1 MTLREF
7 LHDRQIFLLC
17 QLGYLMFAGLLLS
30 MLRVGGFA
38 LFFLCG
44 LYLCITL
51 VVLGSE
57 FVKKR
62 SYFNTAFQ
70 LLEQL
75 EEKSYLSE
83 ILETPDFIEGQKLA
97 EIFRI
102 VSKAT
107 NDTVA
112 RHRHRWEDYSEYIE
126 TWVHE
131 IKTPI
136 ASCKLIIENHSD
148 EVTRSLGE
156 EIDRI
161 DQYVEQALYY
171 TRSTVVEKDYVI
183 RRCSLRQLVSQAV
196 RAQAKSLIGHQF
208 RIEMGEDLEQ
218 VRHID
223 RSGLHPKV
231 ADTKFIVMSDVTN
244 PLLGRQGAT
253 YTFGPQK
260 GADPQVLQQLEQGMD
275 RYARLVSQTTGVSIA
290 TVPGGGA
297 AGGMGAACLAFLNA
311 EIRSGIQTVLDLA
324 GFDALLEQADLVI
337 TGEGRLDGQ
346 SVGGKAVSGIARR
359 CREKGVPV
367 LAIAGSLGEGYEALL
382 SQGVCGI
389 MTLPDRPMLEAE
401 AMEDAQELYRNA
413 ARRAFLLLKLGH
425 QLKGIV

>member
-75 EEKSYLSE
+75 EEKSHLSE

-218 VRHID
+218 TVYTDGKWMEFILGQIIINAVKYS
-223 RSGLHPKV
+223 RSCAP
-231 ADTKFIVMSDVTN
+231 
-244 PLLGRQGAT
+244 
-253 YTFGPQK
+253 
-260 GADPQVLQQLEQGMD
+260 VLSFH
-275 RYARLVSQTTGVSIA
+275 ARRESQWVS
-290 TVPGGGA
+290 
-297 AGGMGAACLAFLNA
+297 LR
-311 EIRSGIQTVLDLA
+311 IRDNGI
-324 GFDALLEQADLVI
+324 
-337 TGEGRLDGQ
+337 
-346 SVGGKAVSGIARR
+346 GIAARDLPR
-359 CREKGVPV
+359 VFEKGFTGDNGRKTARSTGIGLYLVAQLCAKMSIG
-367 LAIAGSLGEGYEALL
+367 LAID
-382 SQGVCGI
+382 SQVGKWTEV
-389 MTLPDRPMLEAE
+389 TLNFPVSSW
-401 AMEDAQELYRNA
+401 
-413 ARRAFLLLKLGH
+413 
-425 QLKGIV
+425 IVTPSES

>member
-1 MTLREF
+1 MNLVFASDSFKGSLSSQTIAQILTEEAALAFPGCGTASVPVADGGEGTLDAVQSALSGTRRRVNISGPLFAPAQGEY
-7 LHDRQIFLLC
+7 LLLEHHTALIELA
-17 QLGYLMFAGLLLS
+17 QAAGLTMVPPS
-30 MLRVGGFA
+30 RRDPRYTTTYGVGELIRDA
-38 LFFLCG
+38 LDQGCTTI
-44 LYLCITL
+44 YLA
-51 VVLGSE
+51 LGGS
-57 FVKKR
+57 
-62 SYFNTAFQ
+62 
-70 LLEQL
+70 
-75 EEKSYLSE
+75 
-83 ILETPDFIEGQKLA
+83 
-97 EIFRI
+97 
-102 VSKAT
+102 AT
-107 NDTVA
+107 NDGGIGA
-112 RHRHRWEDYSEYIE
+112 MSALGIRF
-126 TWVHE
+126 
-131 IKTPI
+131 
-136 ASCKLIIENHSD
+136 LD
-148 EVTRSLGE
+148 ERGRELSGV
-156 EIDRI
+156 
-161 DQYVEQALYY
+161 
-171 TRSTVVEKDYVI
+171 
-183 RRCSLRQLVSQAV
+183 
-196 RAQAKSLIGHQF
+196 
-208 RIEMGEDLEQ
+208 GEDLEQ

-253 YTFGPQK
+253 YIFGPQK
-260 GADPQVLQQLEQGMD
+260 GADPQALQQLEQGMD

>member
-1 MTLREF
+1 MNLVF
-7 LHDRQIFLLC
+7 ASDSFK
-17 QLGYLMFAGLLLS
+17 GYLSSQTITQVLTEEAALAFPGCGTASVPVADGGEGTLDAVQSALHGTRRRVNISGPLFAPAQGEYLLLEHRTALIELAQAAGLTMVPLS
-30 MLRVGGFA
+30 RRDPRYTTTYGVGELIRDA
-38 LFFLCG
+38 LDQGCTTI
-44 LYLCITL
+44 YLA
-51 VVLGSE
+51 LGGS
-57 FVKKR
+57 
-62 SYFNTAFQ
+62 
-70 LLEQL
+70 
-75 EEKSYLSE
+75 
-83 ILETPDFIEGQKLA
+83 
-97 EIFRI
+97 
-102 VSKAT
+102 AT
-107 NDTVA
+107 NDGGIGA
-112 RHRHRWEDYSEYIE
+112 MSALGIRF
-126 TWVHE
+126 
-131 IKTPI
+131 
-136 ASCKLIIENHSD
+136 LD
-148 EVTRSLGE
+148 ERGRELSGV
-156 EIDRI
+156 
-161 DQYVEQALYY
+161 
-171 TRSTVVEKDYVI
+171 
-183 RRCSLRQLVSQAV
+183 
-196 RAQAKSLIGHQF
+196 
-208 RIEMGEDLEQ
+208 GEDLEQ

-324 GFDALLEQADLVI
+324 GFDSLLEQADLVI

-389 MTLPDRPMLEAE
+389 MTLPDRPMLEAK

-425 QLKGIV
+425 QLKGMA

>member
-1 MTLREF
+1 MNLVFASDSFKGSLSSQTIAQILTEEAALAFPGCGTASVPVADGGEGTLDAVQSALSGTRRRVNISGPLFAPAQGEY
-7 LHDRQIFLLC
+7 LLLEHHTALIELA
-17 QLGYLMFAGLLLS
+17 QAAGLTMVPPS
-30 MLRVGGFA
+30 RRDPRYTTTYGVGELIRDA
-38 LFFLCG
+38 LDQGCTTI
-44 LYLCITL
+44 YLA
-51 VVLGSE
+51 LGGS
-57 FVKKR
+57 
-62 SYFNTAFQ
+62 
-70 LLEQL
+70 
-75 EEKSYLSE
+75 
-83 ILETPDFIEGQKLA
+83 
-97 EIFRI
+97 
-102 VSKAT
+102 AT
-107 NDTVA
+107 NDGGIGA
-112 RHRHRWEDYSEYIE
+112 MSALGIRF
-126 TWVHE
+126 
-131 IKTPI
+131 
-136 ASCKLIIENHSD
+136 LD
-148 EVTRSLGE
+148 ERGRELSGV
-156 EIDRI
+156 
-161 DQYVEQALYY
+161 
-171 TRSTVVEKDYVI
+171 
-183 RRCSLRQLVSQAV
+183 
-196 RAQAKSLIGHQF
+196 
-208 RIEMGEDLEQ
+208 GEDLEQ

-231 ADTKFIVMSDVTN
+231 ADTKFIVMSDVIN

-359 CREKGVPV
+359 CQEKGVPV

>member
-1 MTLREF
+1 MNLVFASDSFKGSLSSQTIAQILTEEAALAFPGCGTASVPVADGGEGTLDAVQSALSGTRRRVNISGPLFAPAQGEY
-7 LHDRQIFLLC
+7 LLLEHHTALIELA
-17 QLGYLMFAGLLLS
+17 QAAGLTMVPPS
-30 MLRVGGFA
+30 RRDPRYTTTYGVGELIRDA
-38 LFFLCG
+38 LDQGCTTI
-44 LYLCITL
+44 YLA
-51 VVLGSE
+51 LGGS
-57 FVKKR
+57 V
-62 SYFNTAFQ
+62 
-70 LLEQL
+70 
-75 EEKSYLSE
+75 
-83 ILETPDFIEGQKLA
+83 
-97 EIFRI
+97 
-102 VSKAT
+102 T
-107 NDTVA
+107 NDGGIGA
-112 RHRHRWEDYSEYIE
+112 MSALGIRF
-126 TWVHE
+126 
-131 IKTPI
+131 
-136 ASCKLIIENHSD
+136 LD
-148 EVTRSLGE
+148 ERGRELSGV
-156 EIDRI
+156 
-161 DQYVEQALYY
+161 
-171 TRSTVVEKDYVI
+171 
-183 RRCSLRQLVSQAV
+183 
-196 RAQAKSLIGHQF
+196 
-208 RIEMGEDLEQ
+208 GEDLEQ

>member
-1 MTLREF
+1 MNLVFASDSFKGSLSSQTIAQILTEEAALAFPGCGTASVPVADGGEGTLDAVQSA
-7 LHDRQIFLLC
+7 LHGTRRRVNISGPLFAPAQGEYLLLEHRTALIELA
-17 QLGYLMFAGLLLS
+17 QAAGLTMVPLS
-30 MLRVGGFA
+30 RRDPRYTTTYGVGELIRDA
-38 LFFLCG
+38 LDQGCTTI
-44 LYLCITL
+44 YLA
-51 VVLGSE
+51 LGGS
-57 FVKKR
+57 
-62 SYFNTAFQ
+62 
-70 LLEQL
+70 
-75 EEKSYLSE
+75 
-83 ILETPDFIEGQKLA
+83 
-97 EIFRI
+97 
-102 VSKAT
+102 AT
-107 NDTVA
+107 NDGGIGA
-112 RHRHRWEDYSEYIE
+112 MSALGIRF
-126 TWVHE
+126 
-131 IKTPI
+131 
-136 ASCKLIIENHSD
+136 LD
-148 EVTRSLGE
+148 ERGRELSGV
-156 EIDRI
+156 
-161 DQYVEQALYY
+161 
-171 TRSTVVEKDYVI
+171 
-183 RRCSLRQLVSQAV
+183 
-196 RAQAKSLIGHQF
+196 
-208 RIEMGEDLEQ
+208 GEDLEQ

-324 GFDALLEQADLVI
+324 GFDSLLEQADLVI

-389 MTLPDRPMLEAE
+389 MTLPDRPMLEAK

-425 QLKGIV
+425 QLKGMA

>member
-1 MTLREF
+1 MNLVFASDSFKGSLSSQTIAQILTEEAALAFPGCGTASVPVADGGEGTLDAVQSALSGTRRRVNISGPLFAPAQGEY
-7 LHDRQIFLLC
+7 LLLEHHTALIELA
-17 QLGYLMFAGLLLS
+17 QAAGLTMVPPS
-30 MLRVGGFA
+30 RRDPRYTTTYGVGELIRDA
-38 LFFLCG
+38 LDQGCTTI
-44 LYLCITL
+44 YLA
-51 VVLGSE
+51 LGGS
-57 FVKKR
+57 
-62 SYFNTAFQ
+62 
-70 LLEQL
+70 
-75 EEKSYLSE
+75 
-83 ILETPDFIEGQKLA
+83 
-97 EIFRI
+97 
-102 VSKAT
+102 AT
-107 NDTVA
+107 NDGGIGA
-112 RHRHRWEDYSEYIE
+112 MSALGIRF
-126 TWVHE
+126 
-131 IKTPI
+131 
-136 ASCKLIIENHSD
+136 LD
-148 EVTRSLGE
+148 ERGRELSGV
-156 EIDRI
+156 
-161 DQYVEQALYY
+161 
-171 TRSTVVEKDYVI
+171 
-183 RRCSLRQLVSQAV
+183 
-196 RAQAKSLIGHQF
+196 
-208 RIEMGEDLEQ
+208 GEDLEQ

-324 GFDALLEQADLVI
+324 GFDELLEQADLVI

-359 CREKGVPV
+359 CQEKGVPV

>member
-1 MTLREF
+1 MNLVFASDSFKGSLSSQTIAQILTEEAALAFPGCGTASVPVADGGEGTLDAVQSA
-7 LHDRQIFLLC
+7 LHGTRRRVNISGPLFAPAQGEYLLLEHRTALIELA
-17 QLGYLMFAGLLLS
+17 QAAGLTMVPLS
-30 MLRVGGFA
+30 RRDPRYTTTYGVGELIRDA
-38 LFFLCG
+38 LDQGCTTI
-44 LYLCITL
+44 YLA
-51 VVLGSE
+51 LGGS
-57 FVKKR
+57 
-62 SYFNTAFQ
+62 
-70 LLEQL
+70 
-75 EEKSYLSE
+75 
-83 ILETPDFIEGQKLA
+83 
-97 EIFRI
+97 
-102 VSKAT
+102 AT
-107 NDTVA
+107 NDGGIGA
-112 RHRHRWEDYSEYIE
+112 MSALGIRF
-126 TWVHE
+126 
-131 IKTPI
+131 
-136 ASCKLIIENHSD
+136 LD
-148 EVTRSLGE
+148 ERGRELSGV
-156 EIDRI
+156 
-161 DQYVEQALYY
+161 
-171 TRSTVVEKDYVI
+171 
-183 RRCSLRQLVSQAV
+183 
-196 RAQAKSLIGHQF
+196 
-208 RIEMGEDLEQ
+208 GEDLEQ

-223 RSGLHPKV
+223 RSGLHPKA

-324 GFDALLEQADLVI
+324 GFDGLLEQADLVI

-389 MTLPDRPMLEAE
+389 MTLPDRPMLEAK

-425 QLKGIV
+425 QLKGMA

>member
-1 MTLREF
+1 MNLVFASDSFKGSLSSQTIAQILTEEAALAFPGCGTASVPVADGGEGTLDAVQSALSGTRRRVNISGPLFAPAQGEY
-7 LHDRQIFLLC
+7 LLLEHHTALIELA
-17 QLGYLMFAGLLLS
+17 QAAGLTMVPPS
-30 MLRVGGFA
+30 RRDPRYTTTYGVGELIRDA
-38 LFFLCG
+38 LDQGCTTI
-44 LYLCITL
+44 YLA
-51 VVLGSE
+51 LGGS
-57 FVKKR
+57 
-62 SYFNTAFQ
+62 
-70 LLEQL
+70 
-75 EEKSYLSE
+75 
-83 ILETPDFIEGQKLA
+83 
-97 EIFRI
+97 
-102 VSKAT
+102 AT
-107 NDTVA
+107 NDGGIGA
-112 RHRHRWEDYSEYIE
+112 MSALGIRF
-126 TWVHE
+126 
-131 IKTPI
+131 
-136 ASCKLIIENHSD
+136 LD
-148 EVTRSLGE
+148 ERGRELSGV
-156 EIDRI
+156 
-161 DQYVEQALYY
+161 
-171 TRSTVVEKDYVI
+171 
-183 RRCSLRQLVSQAV
+183 
-196 RAQAKSLIGHQF
+196 
-208 RIEMGEDLEQ
+208 GEDLEQ

-389 MTLPDRPMLEAE
+389 MTLPDRPRLEAE

>member
-1 MTLREF
+1 MNLVFASDSFKGSLSSQTIAQILTEEAALAFPGCGTASVPVADGGEGTLDAVQSALSGTRRRVNISGPLFAPAQGEY
-7 LHDRQIFLLC
+7 LLLEHHTALIELA
-17 QLGYLMFAGLLLS
+17 QAAGLTMVPPS
-30 MLRVGGFA
+30 RRDPRYTTTYGVGELIRDA
-38 LFFLCG
+38 LDQGCTTI
-44 LYLCITL
+44 YLA
-51 VVLGSE
+51 LGGS
-57 FVKKR
+57 
-62 SYFNTAFQ
+62 
-70 LLEQL
+70 
-75 EEKSYLSE
+75 
-83 ILETPDFIEGQKLA
+83 
-97 EIFRI
+97 
-102 VSKAT
+102 AT
-107 NDTVA
+107 NDGGIGA
-112 RHRHRWEDYSEYIE
+112 MSALGIRF
-126 TWVHE
+126 
-131 IKTPI
+131 
-136 ASCKLIIENHSD
+136 LD
-148 EVTRSLGE
+148 ERGRELSGV
-156 EIDRI
+156 
-161 DQYVEQALYY
+161 
-171 TRSTVVEKDYVI
+171 
-183 RRCSLRQLVSQAV
+183 
-196 RAQAKSLIGHQF
+196 
-208 RIEMGEDLEQ
+208 GEDLEQ

-260 GADPQVLQQLEQGMD
+260 GADPQALQQLEQGMD

-359 CREKGVPV
+359 CQEKGVPV

>member
-1 MTLREF
+1 MNLVFASDSFKGSLSSQTIAQILTEEAALAFPGCGTASVPVADGGEGTLDAVQSALSGTRRRVNISGPLFAPAQGEY
-7 LHDRQIFLLC
+7 LLLEHHTALIELA
-17 QLGYLMFAGLLLS
+17 QAAGLTMVPPS
-30 MLRVGGFA
+30 RRDPRYTTTYGVGELIRDA
-38 LFFLCG
+38 LDQGCTTI
-44 LYLCITL
+44 YLA
-51 VVLGSE
+51 LGGS
-57 FVKKR
+57 
-62 SYFNTAFQ
+62 
-70 LLEQL
+70 
-75 EEKSYLSE
+75 
-83 ILETPDFIEGQKLA
+83 
-97 EIFRI
+97 
-102 VSKAT
+102 AT
-107 NDTVA
+107 NDGGIGA
-112 RHRHRWEDYSEYIE
+112 MSALGIRF
-126 TWVHE
+126 
-131 IKTPI
+131 
-136 ASCKLIIENHSD
+136 LD
-148 EVTRSLGE
+148 ERGRELSGV
-156 EIDRI
+156 
-161 DQYVEQALYY
+161 
-171 TRSTVVEKDYVI
+171 
-183 RRCSLRQLVSQAV
+183 
-196 RAQAKSLIGHQF
+196 
-208 RIEMGEDLEQ
+208 GEDLEQ

-359 CREKGVPV
+359 CQEKGVPV

>member
-1 MTLREF
+1 MNLVFASDSFKGSLSSQTIAQILTEEAALAFPGCGTASVPVADGGEGTLDAVQSALSGTRRRVNISGPLFAPAQGEY
-7 LHDRQIFLLC
+7 LLLEHHTALIELA
-17 QLGYLMFAGLLLS
+17 QAAGLTMVPPS
-30 MLRVGGFA
+30 RRDPRYTTTYGVGELIRDA
-38 LFFLCG
+38 LDQGCTTI
-44 LYLCITL
+44 YLA
-51 VVLGSE
+51 LGGS
-57 FVKKR
+57 
-62 SYFNTAFQ
+62 
-70 LLEQL
+70 
-75 EEKSYLSE
+75 
-83 ILETPDFIEGQKLA
+83 
-97 EIFRI
+97 
-102 VSKAT
+102 AT
-107 NDTVA
+107 NDGGIGA
-112 RHRHRWEDYSEYIE
+112 MSALGIRF
-126 TWVHE
+126 
-131 IKTPI
+131 
-136 ASCKLIIENHSD
+136 LD
-148 EVTRSLGE
+148 ERGRELSGV
-156 EIDRI
+156 
-161 DQYVEQALYY
+161 
-171 TRSTVVEKDYVI
+171 
-183 RRCSLRQLVSQAV
+183 
-196 RAQAKSLIGHQF
+196 
-208 RIEMGEDLEQ
+208 GEDLEQ
-218 VRHID
+218 VRHIN

-359 CREKGVPV
+359 CQEKGVPV

>member
-1 MTLREF
+1 MNLVFASDSFKGSLSSQTIAQILTEEAALAFPGCGTASVPVADGGEGTLDAVQSALSGTRRRVNISGPLFAPAQGEY
-7 LHDRQIFLLC
+7 LLLEHHTALIELA
-17 QLGYLMFAGLLLS
+17 QAAGLTMVPPS
-30 MLRVGGFA
+30 RRDPRYTTTYGVGELIRDA
-38 LFFLCG
+38 LDQGCTTI
-44 LYLCITL
+44 YLA
-51 VVLGSE
+51 LGGS
-57 FVKKR
+57 
-62 SYFNTAFQ
+62 
-70 LLEQL
+70 
-75 EEKSYLSE
+75 
-83 ILETPDFIEGQKLA
+83 
-97 EIFRI
+97 
-102 VSKAT
+102 AT
-107 NDTVA
+107 NDGGIGA
-112 RHRHRWEDYSEYIE
+112 MSALGIRF
-126 TWVHE
+126 
-131 IKTPI
+131 
-136 ASCKLIIENHSD
+136 LD
-148 EVTRSLGE
+148 ERGRELSGV
-156 EIDRI
+156 
-161 DQYVEQALYY
+161 
-171 TRSTVVEKDYVI
+171 
-183 RRCSLRQLVSQAV
+183 
-196 RAQAKSLIGHQF
+196 
-208 RIEMGEDLEQ
+208 GEDLEQ

-311 EIRSGIQTVLDLA
+311 EICSGIQTVLDLA
-324 GFDALLEQADLVI
+324 GFDALLEQSDLVI

-359 CREKGVPV
+359 CQEKGVPV